1 VTDDRKIPPHDAW
14 DALEKMSLDDEAE
27 RVGGLS
33 DDALDREL
41 ASKGLDPKALRA
53 RGEALAA
60 KLAATAPARPKA
72 VGRPSTLRAKDA
84 LPRARLP
91 VLLAAAA
98 IAAAAIVVFAMAG
111 PAIVAMIRHN
121 VIGPDVWD
129 ALPKRELPPEER
141 AVQLRDNAFK
151 ECESMRWETCEDLL
165 DEARKLNPAGE
176 SDPRVKQWRWMMR
189 PEQRGD
195 GAPPRL
201 DSK

>member
-1 VTDDRKIPPHDAW
+1 VTDDGKIPPHDAW
-14 DALEKMSLDDEAE
+14 DALERMTLDDEAE
-27 RVGGLS
+27 RVGALS
-33 DDALDREL
+33 DDALDRDL

-60 KLAATAPARPKA
+60 KLAATAPARPVA
-72 VGRPSTLRAKDA
+72 VRRPSALGAKDT

-98 IAAAAIVVFAMAG
+98 IAAAATVVFAMAG
-111 PAIVAMIRHN
+111 PAIVAMIKHKR
-121 VIGPDVWD
+121 IGPDVV
-129 ALPKRELPPEER
+129 LPKRELPPEER
-141 AVQLRDNAFK
+141 SAELRDNAFK
-151 ECESMRWETCEDLL
+151 ECESERWETCEDLL

-195 GAPPRL
+195 GAPPRF

>member
-1 VTDDRKIPPHDAW
+1 VTDGRNIPPHDAW
-14 DALEKMSLDDEAE
+14 DALERMALDDEAE
-27 RVGGLS
+27 RVGSLS

-41 ASKGLDPKALRA
+41 ASRGLDPKALRA

-60 KLAATAPARPKA
+60 KLAATAPARP
-72 VGRPSTLRAKDA
+72 VTLRPKKGGT
-84 LPRARLP
+84 RTRLP

-111 PAIVAMIRHN
+111 PTMVAMIRHK
-121 VIGPDVWD
+121 VIGPDV
-129 ALPKRELPPEER
+129 ALPKRELPAEER
-141 AVQLRDNAFK
+141 AAQLRDNAFK

-176 SDPRVKQWRWMMR
+176 SDPRVKQWRWMMQ
-189 PEQRGD
+189 PEHRGD